1 MTNAAGTE
9 PGAAGSP
16 AAARPRPTTSTAP
29 TTPTAPTTGQHG
41 EPEERPLR
49 IGEVARQTGLT
60 TRTIRYYEEMG
71 LLRPSSHRDSGERLY
86 SGADVDRLSYI
97 KQFQEFM
104 GFSLAEIRSVLDA
117 DDMLEEVRTAYR
129 SGKVTDERRALLR
142 AALEANDRLLARL
155 DERAA
160 RVAEF
165 REKRLAKGERIR
177 TRLAELDA
185 P

>member
-1 MTNAAGTE
+1 MTGETRTKRIVARPPAAVRPQPTS
-9 PGAAGSP
+9 PTSP
-16 AAARPRPTTSTAP
+16 ASPATDVQP
-29 TTPTAPTTGQHG
+29 GD
-41 EPEERPLR
+41 PEERPLR

-71 LLRPSSHRDSGERLY
+71 LLQPSSHRDSGERLY
-86 SGADVDRLSYI
+86 GSADIERLSYI

-117 DDMLEEVRTAYR
+117 DDVLEEVRTAYR
-129 SGKVTDERRALLR
+129 SGKVADERRILLR

-165 REKRLAKGERIR
+165 RDKRLAKGERIR
-177 TRLAELDA
+177 ARLAELDE

>member
-1 MTNAAGTE
+1 MTGETRTERAADR
-9 PGAAGSP
+9 SP
-16 AAARPRPTTSTAP
+16 AADPSQPPSPASPA
-29 TTPTAPTTGQHG
+29 TGTGTGNQPG

-86 SGADVDRLSYI
+86 GSADIDRLSYI

-117 DDMLEEVRTAYR
+117 DDVLEEVRTAYR
-129 SGKVTDERRALLR
+129 SGKVADERRALLR

-155 DERAA
+155 DERAG

-165 REKRLAKGERIR
+165 RDKRIAKGERIR
-177 TRLAELDA
+177 ARLAELDA

>member
-1 MTNAAGTE
+1 MTGETRTVPAADHAPGARPSAATDAAGD
-9 PGAAGSP
+9 AACP
-16 AAARPRPTTSTAP
+16 PD
-29 TTPTAPTTGQHG
+29 
-41 EPEERPLR
+41 ERPLR

-71 LLRPSSHRDSGERLY
+71 LLQPSSHRDSGERLY
-86 SGADVDRLSYI
+86 GSADVDRLSYI

-129 SGKVTDERRALLR
+129 SGKVADERRALLR

-165 REKRLAKGERIR
+165 RDKRLAKGERIR
-177 TRLAELDA
+177 TRIAELDTT
-185 P
+185 